1 MLEVVVVFMP
11 INYSGDMKLTK
22 DIIEKS
28 VKAQSWKWFDKGD
41 YNLNIVGVRN
51 LTNNKVTN
59 LFDDW
64 ITLSYMVKGQW
75 QFHQFNA
82 TTEAGD
88 DYFAKPMNPRGTAII
103 KEGQYSKVWALG
115 LHQGKYKALR
125 QVGKFVTYRDNDKD
139 LEIDYIN
146 EMDSFNDGIN
156 CHRANANGVSVYV
169 NNWSAAC
176 QVIASSTDFQTFLSI
191 CEQAEKL
198 YGNSFTYTLLNTK
211 MIAK

>member
-1 MLEVVVVFMP
+1 
-11 INYSGDMKLTK
+11 MKLTK

-28 VKAQSWKWFDKGD
+28 VKAQGFKWFDKGD

-51 LTNNKVTN
+51 MSSKKVTN

-64 ITLSYMVKGQW
+64 ITISYMVQGKW
-75 QFHQFNA
+75 FFHQFNA

-103 KEGQYSKVWALG
+103 KEGQYPKVWALG

-125 QVGKFVTYRDNDKD
+125 QVGKFDTYRDNNKD
-139 LEIDYIN
+139 LIIDYIN
-146 EMDSFNDGIN
+146 PAESYNDGIN
-156 CHRANANGVSVYV
+156 CHRANPNGVSVYV

-176 QVIASSTDFQTFLSI
+176 QVIASSSDFETLMKA
-191 CEQAEKL
+191 CEESEKL
-198 YGNSFTYTLLNTK
+198 YGNSFTYTLLNTNLISK
-211 MIAK
+211 